1 MRGAVGGVDRTGVV
15 PARVLLV
22 RCTYEAR
29 DRIRRAAPMVR
40 VARRGGRGRG
50 VGGRGQ
56 GSAPRDA
63 ARGCGCTGAQPGPH
77 LPGRAARA
85 RPRPSRS
92 LGLGVD
98 GTGAA
103 AAFRSP
109 TEPVTTLLDTHF
121 ILWIVL
127 RSRAVGTTTRGS
139 DVRSRTFSLTFPRPP
154 ARRGRRR
161 TRART
166 PRAPCGVRVPSAV
179 SFG

>member
-1 MRGAVGGVDRTGVV
+1 MGLSNLAREDGAPSLHRLLIARRHSKALASRRPRDGRGAPPSWAAAPTQFGAAGLPATLKKAAASGLRARSAEMRTGFLTTS
-15 PARVLLV
+15 RNVLRTSSACCV
-22 RCTYEAR
+22 
-29 DRIRRAAPMVR
+29 
-40 VARRGGRGRG
+40 RRGGVRN
-50 VGGRGQ
+50 
-56 GSAPRDA
+56 STA
-63 ARGCGCTGAQPGPH
+63 H

-98 GTGAA
+98 WTGAA

-139 DVRSRTFSLTFPRPP
+139 DVTSEVGRS
-154 ARRGRRR
+154 
-161 TRART
+161 
-166 PRAPCGVRVPSAV
+166 V
-179 SFG
+179 